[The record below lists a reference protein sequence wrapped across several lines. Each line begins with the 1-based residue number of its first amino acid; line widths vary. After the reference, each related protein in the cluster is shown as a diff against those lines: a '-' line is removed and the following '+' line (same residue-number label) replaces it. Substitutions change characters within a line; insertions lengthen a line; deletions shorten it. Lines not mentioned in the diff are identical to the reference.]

1 MVRGNM
7 KLNNK
12 AAEMWAKWFVGNL
25 ITAFVVIGKSPLDF
39 TGSDW
44 KHAAN
49 AIWLAIVP
57 VVIAWAN
64 PKHDLTLTTKA

>member
-1 MVRGNM
+1 M
-7 KLNNK
+7 KFNTKSLD
-12 AAEMWAKWFVGNL
+12 MWAKWFVSNAL
-25 ITAFVVIGKSPLDF
+25 TAVVIIGKSPLDF

-49 AIWLAIVP
+49 AVWLAVVP

-64 PKHDLTLTTKA
+64 PKHKLTMTTAK

>member
-1 MVRGNM
+1 M
-7 KLNNK
+7 KFNHK
-12 AAEMWAKWFVGNL
+12 VTEMWAKWFVSNAL
-25 ITAFVVIGKSPLDF
+25 TAVVILGKSPLDF

-49 AIWLAIVP
+49 TLWLAIVP

-64 PKHDLTLTTKA
+64 PNHDLTMTKAK

>member
-1 MVRGNM
+1 M

-12 AAEMWAKWFVGNL
+12 VLEMWAKWFVSNAL
-25 ITAFVVIGKSPLDF
+25 TAVVIIGKSPLDF
-39 TGSDW
+39 SGSDW

-49 AIWLAIVP
+49 ALWLSIVP

-64 PKHDLTLTTKA
+64 PKHDLTMTTAK

>member
-1 MVRGNM
+1 M
-7 KLNNK
+7 KFNNK
-12 AAEMWAKWFVGNL
+12 VLEMWAKWFVSNAL
-25 ITAFVVIGKSPLDF
+25 TAVVIIGKSPLEF

-49 AIWLAIVP
+49 TVWLAIVP

-64 PKHDLTLTTKA
+64 PKHDLTMTTKK